1 MASSID
7 SEVRN
12 MSGFSIGQIEC
23 TLSGNWWVF
32 FIRGVLFVLLGAL
45 ALAMPISAVIALTL
59 LFGAF
64 SFVDG
69 VLALWSGVRRMR
81 KNKRWG
87 WLIASGLIGIVTGAI
102 VLIAPYVAS
111 LALALFLWGM
121 IAFWSIMRGGMEIAA
136 AIRMRKEIK
145 GEWLLVAAG
154 LISLLFGILA
164 IYLIIALPGSAVLAA
179 GWVFG
184 IYALIFGGLMLL
196 LGFRLRRIAKAGGA
210 VET

>member
-1 MASSID
+1 
-7 SEVRN
+7 
-12 MSGFSIGQIEC
+12 MSGFSIDQIEC

-32 FIRGVLFVLLGAL
+32 FLRGVLFVLLGAL
-45 ALAMPISAVIALTL
+45 AVAMPISAVIALTL
-59 LFGAF
+59 VFGAF

-69 VLALWSGVRRMR
+69 VLALWSGLRRMR

-87 WLIASGLIGIVTGAI
+87 WLMASGVIGVITGAI
-102 VLIAPYVAS
+102 VVIAPFVAS
-111 LALALFLWGM
+111 FALALFLWGM
-121 IAFWSIMRGGMEIAA
+121 IAAWSILRGGMEIAA

-145 GEWLLVAAG
+145 GEWLLVVAG
-154 LISLLFGILA
+154 LISLLFGVLA

-184 IYALIFGGLMLL
+184 IYALIFGALMLL

>member
-121 IAFWSIMRGGMEIAA
+121 IAFWSIMRGGMEIPDHRPSGQRCPRRWLGVRNLRTDFWWVDAFARVPSAA
-136 AIRMRKEIK
+136 HRKGRRCSGDMK
-145 GEWLLVAAG
+145 ATGGMTKALAVAG
-154 LISLLFGILA
+154 R
-164 IYLIIALPGSAVLAA
+164 PPMSAPS
-179 GWVFG
+179 
-184 IYALIFGGLMLL
+184 
-196 LGFRLRRIAKAGGA
+196 
-210 VET
+210 

>member
-1 MASSID
+1 MASSTE
-7 SEVRN
+7 SGTPN
-12 MSGFSIGQIEC
+12 MSGFSIDQIEC

-32 FIRGVLFVLLGAL
+32 FLRGVLFVLLGAL
-45 ALAMPISAVIALTL
+45 AVAMPISAVIALTL
-59 LFGAF
+59 VFGAF

-69 VLALWSGVRRMR
+69 VLALWSGLRRMR

-87 WLIASGLIGIVTGAI
+87 WLMASGVIGVITGAI
-102 VLIAPYVAS
+102 VVIAPFVAS
-111 LALALFLWGM
+111 FALALFLWGM
-121 IAFWSIMRGGMEIAA
+121 IAAWSILRGGMEIAA

-145 GEWLLVAAG
+145 GEWLLVVAG
-154 LISLLFGILA
+154 LISLLFGVLA

-184 IYALIFGGLMLL
+184 IYALIFGALMLL